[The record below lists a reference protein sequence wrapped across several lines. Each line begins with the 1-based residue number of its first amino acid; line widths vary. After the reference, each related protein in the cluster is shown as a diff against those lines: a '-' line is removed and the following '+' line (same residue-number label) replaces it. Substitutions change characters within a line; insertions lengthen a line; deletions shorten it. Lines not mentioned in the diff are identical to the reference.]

1 MNHSPDMFHQTNLLY
16 ITVKGRKTGLNRTT
30 EIWFTYKDGIIY
42 LLGHPKSQWWR
53 NLQQSSFIQLQIGA
67 SNYKGKGLFNNSKRS
82 EVKALFVKK
91 YGASQIQQWYGKDL
105 SDWPVIEIKIV

>member
-1 MNHSPDMFHQTNLLY
+1 MNHSSDTFYQTNLLY

-30 EIWFTYKDGIIY
+30 EIWFTYKDGFIY

-53 NLQQSSFIQLQIGA
+53 NLKKNSYIQLQIG
-67 SNYKGKGLFNNSKRS
+67 SRNYKGKGLFNISKHN

-91 YGASQIQQWYGKDL
+91 YGASQIKRWYGEDL
-105 SDWPVIEIKIV
+105 SDWPVIEINVD